1 MCPNSEPITNCVQFF
16 CGWFACVHGYGF
28 DWEELQCGR
37 EFRICRGM
45 REEWG
50 WAPGWLWVGVS
61 SEVTAGDPMH
71 AASLPLCLLYTL
83 MPFTDQIKARMT
95 NAQRLET
102 SVLEHTVHP
111 SPC

>member
-1 MCPNSEPITNCVQFF
+1 MCSMDMDLTGRNFNVGENLGSVR
-16 CGWFACVHGYGF
+16 GVGF
-28 DWEELQCGR
+28 L
-37 EFRICRGM
+37 
-45 REEWG
+45 REERG
-50 WAPGWLWVGVS
+50 WASGWLWVGVS

-71 AASLPLCLLYTL
+71 AASLPFCLLYTL
-83 MPFTDQIKARMT
+83 MPFTDQIKAQMT